1 MTETPRPQRLSDQR
15 QSAWIALRLKDGS
28 LRMGVRVTPAGIWAV
43 GGLMAAILL
52 STAVIV
58 GAARARRLK

>member
-1 MTETPRPQRLSDQR
+1 M
-15 QSAWIALRLKDGS
+15 RLKDGS

-43 GGLMAAILL
+43 GGLMASILL

-58 GAARARRLK
+58 VAAKTARCKLKS

>member
-1 MTETPRPQRLSDQR
+1 M
-15 QSAWIALRLKDGS
+15 RLKDGS

-43 GGLMAAILL
+43 SGLMASILL

-58 GAARARRLK
+58 GAARLSKRRK